1 MPVLLLAGDED
12 FLLSRRV
19 GQLKAELVDPSWLSF
34 NFQRLDVPGIREVV
48 DAAATLPFGPG
59 KRMVLLDRCDLFT
72 KKKSK
77 GGSDS
82 EKLTEKQMKALLD
95 DFERSLAAVAAETYL
110 VFACPY
116 NFDATLR
123 TSKVVEKHAEIE
135 HFQKERFFVGSHNT
149 RLETWCRKEAH
160 RYGATVD
167 DEAIAYLL
175 DSTEADLRQVAN
187 EIEKAAIYLMPE
199 KNISLATISQ
209 LSPHHSHVF
218 SLLDHWAYGRR
229 QKALESLNELLSRQ
243 SGIPIIAALQT
254 TLSKWVN
261 LKAAVDKLNSGLP
274 SGPGLKRREVSL
286 GEASRKVAAEFG
298 LKPFVVEMDLKRTAA
313 FTSAQLAERK
323 VKLTRLEHMVKTGQM
338 SDVHALTIFISS

>member
-19 GQLKAELVDPSWLSF
+19 SQLKAELVDPSWLSF
-34 NFQRLDVPGIREVV
+34 NFQRLEIPSVREVV

-72 KKKSK
+72 KKKGK
-77 GGSDS
+77 GAGDS
-82 EKLTEKQMKALLD
+82 EKLSDKQMKALLD
-95 DFERSLAAVAAETYL
+95 DFDRALSVVAPETYL

-135 HFQKERFFVGSHNT
+135 HFQKERFFVGSHNA

-160 RYGATVD
+160 RHGVTVD
-167 DEAIAYLL
+167 DDAIAYLL

-187 EIEKAAIYLMPE
+187 EIEKAAIYLLPE
-199 KNISLATISQ
+199 KNISLAVVSR

-229 QKALESLNELLSRQ
+229 QKALESLHELLSRQ

-286 GEASRKVAAEFG
+286 ADASRKVAAEFG
-298 LKPFVVEMDLKRTAA
+298 LRPFVVELDLKRTAA
-313 FTSAQLAERK
+313 FTAAQLAK
-323 VKLTRLEHMVKTGQM
+323 KKTRLSRLEYMVKTGQM
-338 SDVHALTIFISS
+338 SDQHALTIFITS